1 MTGKTTAFLNGIVIR
16 EGGFFTTI
24 RVAAFVSCGIIVL
37 IVYDLIAITNI
48 NQT

>member
-1 MTGKTTAFLNGIVIR
+1 MTGKTTTFLNGIVIR
-16 EGGFFTTI
+16 EDGFFATI
-24 RVAAFVSCGIIVL
+24 TVAAFVSCGIIVR